1 MKKLAILG
9 PGVVGGSCAEILL
22 RDVSLL
28 ERSTGEQ
35 LELAY
40 VLARR
45 ELPDRLYRDK
55 VVTDFSVI
63 ERDANVFLVIE
74 TIGGCGGRRQAR
86 RNGQQATHRR
96 ARHGT
101 SGASKSQRCKPFV

>member
-9 PGVVGGSCAEILL
+9 PGVVGGSCAEVLL
-22 RDVSLL
+22 RDVRLL
-28 ERSTGEQ
+28 ERSAGEQ

-45 ELPDRLYRDK
+45 ELPVRLYRDK

-63 ERDANVFLVIE
+63 ERDANVFL
-74 TIGGCGGRRQAR
+74 A
-86 RNGQQATHRR
+86 
-96 ARHGT
+96 
-101 SGASKSQRCKPFV
+101 